1 MCDKS
6 GIKHSK
12 GITKEEKGFGKDY
25 KQFQAKALP
34 ATSTGKRYNER
45 NGKSLKQKSRRNDG

>member
-12 GITKEEKGFGKDY
+12 RITKEEKGFGKDY
-25 KQFQAKALP
+25 KPSQTKILS

-45 NGKSLKQKSRRNDG
+45 KDRDLKQKSRRNDG